1 DRSRYETVRS
11 LDRLNAWIE
20 RARDT
25 GMVAIDA
32 ATESGD
38 PMQAELCGFSLA
50 VAPNEACYVP
60 LSHRQGGDTEGGSL
74 FRGELVAD
82 QIPERAALDALRP
95 LLTDPG
101 VLAIGYDV
109 KFAWQM
115 LAQRGIEIAAYDDVM
130 LMSYALD
137 AGRASQALSSL
148 AEHTFNHA
156 AIDLNALIKP
166 GKTRISFDAVAVERA
181 AEYAAERADIV
192 LRLSLA

>member
-1 DRSRYETVRS
+1 TLAAAHTEAARSAKFDRARYETVRS
-11 LDRLNAWIE
+11 LERLSAWIA

-25 GMVAIDA
+25 GMIAIDA
-32 ATESGD
+32 ATVSGD

-60 LSHRQGGDTEGGSL
+60 LSHRQGGAAEGGSL

-82 QIPERAALDALRP
+82 KTPEQAALDALKP

-101 VLAIGYDV
+101 VLKIGYDV

-115 LAQRGIEIAAYDDVM
+115 LALRGSEIAAYDDVM

-137 AGRASQALSSL
+137 AGRSSQALSS
-148 AEHTFNHA
+148 
-156 AIDLNALIKP
+156 
-166 GKTRISFDAVAVERA
+166 V
-181 AEYAAERADIV
+181 
-192 LRLSLA
+192 